1 MAAPPKWKGAGYGGS
16 PDKPQTRQEKQMT
29 QSTKNTQAEQQI
41 DKLIFEK
48 AELLRKLHHEM
59 ENVKMLERAVAQYQ
73 EIIHHMVDSI
83 CPKVK

>member
-1 MAAPPKWKGAGYGGS
+1 
-16 PDKPQTRQEKQMT
+16 MT
-29 QSTKNTQAEQQI
+29 QATKKTQAEQQI
-41 DKLIFEK
+41 DNLIFEK